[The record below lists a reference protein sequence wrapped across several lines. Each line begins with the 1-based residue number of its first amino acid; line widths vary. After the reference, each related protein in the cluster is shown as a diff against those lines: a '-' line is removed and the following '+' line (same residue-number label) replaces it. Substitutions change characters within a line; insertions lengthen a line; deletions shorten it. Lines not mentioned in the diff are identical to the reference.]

1 MLDKIV
7 ARKREEVKRRK
18 EVLPLT
24 YLREHIA
31 QQEPPTDFASA
42 LRGDHIRLIAEIKRA
57 SPSRGVLCSHI
68 NLAEL
73 VQVYARGG
81 AAAISVLTETNFFQG
96 SIDDLE
102 ATRKVVKLP
111 LLRKDFVFDPYQVY
125 ETRAYGADALLLIVA
140 ILSQVELEELLSLS
154 HSLGLKCLVE
164 VHNEDEVERAL
175 KSKANIIGINNRDLS
190 TFAVDIH
197 TTQRLRPLIPDKK
210 IVVAESGIRSR
221 DDVEKLQEWK
231 VNAILVGEALVT
243 ASDILA
249 KMKELIPSRPLP
261 NKECLK
267 M

>member
-1 MLDKIV
+1 M
-7 ARKREEVKRRK
+7 
-18 EVLPLT
+18 
-24 YLREHIA
+24 
-31 QQEPPTDFASA
+31 
-42 LRGDHIRLIAEIKRA
+42 
-57 SPSRGVLCSHI
+57 
-68 NLAEL
+68 
-73 VQVYARGG
+73 
-81 AAAISVLTETNFFQG
+81 
-96 SIDDLE
+96 
-102 ATRKVVKLP
+102 
-111 LLRKDFVFDPYQVY
+111 
-125 ETRAYGADALLLIVA
+125 
-140 ILSQVELEELLSLS
+140 S

>member
-1 MLDKIV
+1 L
-7 ARKREEVKRRK
+7 
-18 EVLPLT
+18 
-24 YLREHIA
+24 Y
-31 QQEPPTDFASA
+31 
-42 LRGDHIRLIAEIKRA
+42 
-57 SPSRGVLCSHI
+57 
-68 NLAEL
+68 
-73 VQVYARGG
+73 
-81 AAAISVLTETNFFQG
+81 
-96 SIDDLE
+96 
-102 ATRKVVKLP
+102 
-111 LLRKDFVFDPYQVY
+111 PYQEY
-125 ETRAYGADALLLIVA
+125 ETPGYGADALLLIA
-140 ILSQVELEELLSLS
+140 ATLSQVELEELLSLS